1 MPAQHAKDEGGT
13 STPGLATRLARPFG
27 NHFETAVLVLVAAIA
42 FGFMVTQGV
51 GFAVRLAQVFGIWAI
66 LAVSLN
72 LLIGYTGLLSVAHVG
87 FFGVGAYTVAVL
99 TTNPAYEQLRTE
111 VIPVLALPFFVALP
125 IGMVLAGL
133 VALFVGSVLARFRTD
148 IFVLVSFSFAII
160 AHSVFL
166 NWRPVTRGPF
176 GIHEIAKP
184 DFGFWLVD
192 GRLEFMLLTLVF
204 LALTVIV
211 AWLIVTSSFGRVLMA
226 IREDED
232 AIQVFGYR
240 AERFKLAVW
249 VISAMM
255 AALAGGLVASEQTFI
270 DPNSFILLESILMVA
285 IVILGG
291 LGSLRGSLLGALI
304 FVILLEGLRFAPFV
318 PEGYVGQ
325 TRMIIFGLLLAVLMI
340 FRPQGLVGRYK
351 L

>member
-1 MPAQHAKDEGGT
+1 MANNLTANTTAGRTVG
-13 STPGLATRLARPFG
+13 ARLGFLRA
-27 NHFETAVLVLVAAIA
+27 NLELWIILVVAAA
-42 FGFMVTQGV
+42 AAVFMVTQGV
-51 GFAVRLAQVFGIWAI
+51 GFAVRLAQVFAIWAI
-66 LAVSLN
+66 LSVSLN

-87 FFGVGAYTVAVL
+87 FFGIGAYAVAVL
-99 TTNPAYEQLRTE
+99 TTNPAYEQLRAE
-111 VIPVLALPFFVALP
+111 HIPQFALPFFFALP
-125 IGMVLAGL
+125 VGMVIAGI
-133 VALFVGSVLARFRTD
+133 VALFVGSVLSRFRDD

-166 NWRPVTRGPF
+166 NLRAVTRGPF

-192 GRLEFMLLTLVF
+192 GRLEFLLLSLAF
-204 LALTVIV
+204 LALVV
-211 AWLIVTSSFGRVLMA
+211 VVSWLIVSSSFGRVLMA
-226 IREDED
+226 IREDEG
-232 AIQVFGYR
+232 AIEVFGYK
-240 AERFKLAVW
+240 AGLFKLAVW

-291 LGSLRGSLLGALI
+291 LGSIRGSLLGALI
-304 FVILLEGLRFAPFV
+304 FVLLLEGLRFAPLI

-325 TRMIIFGLLLAVLMI
+325 IRMIIFGILLAVLMV
-340 FRPQGLVGRYK
+340 FRSQGLIGRYK